1 MTLEACLLIL
11 LMSTFYLT
19 SLVGIDSSCEDV
31 AELASPLVNQTL
43 LVSDCVSPPTSTL
56 TKAVYAIWVWAIY
69 FTFPGRTYLHSLQ
82 HVPCL
87 SHVSP
92 LPPGTYSTQPAV
104 TVQTFG
110 HKYGG
115 FIYAF
120 LFSGDIINNL
130 ITALMSRVGI
140 IIINYQTSLF

>member
-1 MTLEACLLIL
+1 MLSGCGP
-11 LMSTFYLT
+11 STSP
-19 SLVGIDSSCEDV
+19 SLVG
-31 AELASPLVNQTL
+31 LP
-43 LVSDCVSPPTSTL
+43 
-56 TKAVYAIWVWAIY
+56 
-69 FTFPGRTYLHSLQ
+69 FTAPFQLIR
-82 HVPCL
+82 CL

-140 IIINYQTSLF
+140 IIIINYQTSVF